1 MSVFSSEPPKELT
14 TMTRSSQRLVA
25 SPRERGNSQVGFTL
39 SDLLVLT
46 ALVSLL
52 AVLPFAAH
60 GNGRTRSRSLSCL
73 NNLRQLG
80 VAMHLYVADY
90 RQYPGCL
97 SVTTGYAYVWPQRLL
112 GETSGQ
118 RQLFSCPAAP
128 PNSWWDTNLNSTLG
142 GTGPTG
148 FDPYTVRNTSRFSF
162 GYNDWG
168 LSINQNLGLGGD
180 INGGFASVVTEA
192 KVLAPSQ
199 LIALGDLPATQNPAA
214 ISFNAN
220 LDPTDSAPSCQ
231 RPGNR
236 HAFRTDL
243 LFADGH
249 TEAPWRNDIISPAA
263 TNPWRARWNN
273 DNKPHTELKWTIS
286 NTSQLEP

>member
-1 MSVFSSEPPKELT
+1 MKRIL
-14 TMTRSSQRLVA
+14 QWHVA
-25 SPRERGNSQVGFTL
+25 APRARGNRQVGFTL
-39 SDLLVLT
+39 YDLLVLT

-60 GNGRTRSRSLSCL
+60 GSAKTRSRSLSCL

-90 RQYPGCL
+90 RQYPGSL
-97 SVTTGYAYVWPQRLL
+97 STIPGYAYVWPQRLL
-112 GETSGQ
+112 SETSGQ

-128 PNSWWDTNLNSTLG
+128 PNAWWDTNLNSTLG

-148 FDPYTVRNTSRFSF
+148 FDPYTVRDTSRFSL

-168 LSINQNLGLGGD
+168 LGIFNNLGLGGD
-180 INGGFASVVTEA
+180 VNGAFASVVTEA

-199 LIALGDLPATQNPAA
+199 LIALGDLPATQNPTA

-220 LDPTDSAPSCQ
+220 LDPTDNALRCQ

-263 TNPWRARWNN
+263 TNAWRARWNN
-273 DNKPHTELKWTIS
+273 DNKPHTEFSWSIS